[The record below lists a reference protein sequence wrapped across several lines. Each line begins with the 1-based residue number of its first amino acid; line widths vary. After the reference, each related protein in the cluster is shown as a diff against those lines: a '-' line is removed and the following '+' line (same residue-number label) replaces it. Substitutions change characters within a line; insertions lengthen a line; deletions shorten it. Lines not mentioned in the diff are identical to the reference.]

1 MSIKERF
8 FSCFTIAT
16 FFLFSALHGWEAE
29 LKQKI
34 AAANPPSWAI
44 EQVRE
49 DLSCFLESGVT
60 QEMLDATMQLN
71 ENQVR
76 GFLFA
81 RFQVV
86 NNEVLVLGNIP
97 DSEKVRLIAVTNA
110 LRALATVVQ
119 LPNLDFIVT
128 LHDSLDIDDLPSP
141 IFAFA
146 KHCNSKKIIL
156 IPDFE
161 ALSDRTS
168 MLLEVKLGEEK
179 YPWKQKLPLAVW
191 RGSTTGGVYNRDNFL
206 AFPRSRAVTLSL
218 EYPSLINA
226 RFTQLVQCADTKK
239 VMKKFHDYFDE
250 PYSMLKHMKYK
261 YQILIDGNSC
271 AYSGAYWRLFSNC
284 VVLKQSSPNIQWYYK
299 GLVPNV
305 HYIPVQQDLSDLI
318 HKIKWAKKHDREAR
332 IISQQAQQFAQGN
345 LTYPDILYYVYL
357 LLTEYAKLQSF

>member
-34 AAANPPSWAI
+34 ASGNPPSWAI
-44 EQVRE
+44 EQIQE
-49 DLSCFLESGVT
+49 DLSSFLEAGVT
-60 QEMLDATMQLN
+60 HEMLDATMQLN
-71 ENQVR
+71 ENQGR
-76 GFLFA
+76 GLLFA

-86 NNEVLVLGNIP
+86 NNEIFVLGNVQ
-97 DSEKVRLIAVTNA
+97 DWVKVRLAAITNA
-110 LRALATVVQ
+110 LRALASVVQ

-128 LHDSLDIDDLPSP
+128 LHDALDRDDLPSP
-141 IFAFA
+141 IFGFA
-146 KHCNSKKIIL
+146 KDYNLKKLIL

-161 ALSDRTS
+161 ALSDRAPI
-168 MLLEVKLGEEK
+168 LAEVKQGERQ
-179 YPWKQKLPLAVW
+179 YPWEQKLSIAVW
-191 RGSTTGGVYNRDNFL
+191 RGSMTGGMFSPENFL
-206 AFPRSRAVTLSL
+206 SFPRSRAVTLSL
-218 EYPSLINA
+218 QFPSLINA
-226 RFTQLVQCADTKK
+226 RFTQLCQCTNPKK
-239 VMKKFHDYFDE
+239 VKKHFEDYFGNQ
-250 PYSMLKHMKYK
+250 YTITKQMKYK
-261 YQILIDGNSC
+261 YQVLIDGNSC

-305 HYIPVQQDLSDLI
+305 HYIPVQSDLSDLI
-318 HKIKWAKKHDREAR
+318 QKIRWAQEHDQEAR
-332 IISQQAQQFAQGN
+332 IISHKAQEFANGN